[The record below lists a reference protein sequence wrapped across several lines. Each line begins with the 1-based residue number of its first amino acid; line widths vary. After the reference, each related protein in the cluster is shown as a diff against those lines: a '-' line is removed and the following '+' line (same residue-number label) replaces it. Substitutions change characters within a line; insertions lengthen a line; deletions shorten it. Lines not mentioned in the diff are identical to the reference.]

1 MQAAQGGVP
10 LATID
15 RAAEAFGMPMGPIEL
30 ADTVGLD
37 VCLHVGRILAAAF
50 GRAAPESLARLV
62 EAGKLGRKSGEGLY
76 VWKDGK
82 AVKSA
87 ADPST
92 IPEDLVD
99 RLMLPMV
106 NEGIAILRERVVA
119 DADLVDAGVI
129 FGSGFA
135 PFRGG
140 PLRYARERGIANVLE
155 RLRQLESRYGA
166 RFRADAGWADFGAET
181 V

>member
-1 MQAAQGGVP
+1 MQAAQEGVP

-50 GRAAPESLARLV
+50 GRVAPESLAPLV

-82 AVKSA
+82 AVKPA
-87 ADPST
+87 ADAST

-155 RLRQLESRYGA
+155 QLRQLESRYGA